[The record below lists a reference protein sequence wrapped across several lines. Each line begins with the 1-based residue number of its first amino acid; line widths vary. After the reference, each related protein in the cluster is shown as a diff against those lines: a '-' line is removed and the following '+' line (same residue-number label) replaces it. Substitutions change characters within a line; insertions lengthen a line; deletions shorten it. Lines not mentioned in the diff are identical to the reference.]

1 MYFFVDIGCTI
12 SEVFL
17 IQLLLSH
24 FFQAKSHSWW
34 FRIIVCTVYGI
45 IAISLSLWIEAAVLR
60 LLFYFVGI
68 TILGL
73 ILFQSKLLSSL
84 FCSFVFCV
92 VAALTDTITMGV
104 FSRFYVDGQLL
115 MEYGSAR
122 SVFTITSH
130 IVLFASVVLICLI
143 SKKSSR
149 IINIK
154 ILLPLLPCW
163 ISSILLCIMTGKQIL
178 NSAANIDAATLGIL
192 LGLLYTNFVVFFFS
206 IKLEEHEKTKHE
218 AELTA
223 HHYAMQAEY
232 YEQFRSQ
239 QEEVRA
245 LWHDISKYLRAM
257 EAQNESAKLSET
269 FAQVQDMVDSITPVV
284 DVNNRVINVILNEY
298 IQAAKDAQTTIEMNI
313 DVPSEL
319 PITAGDLYV
328 LIGNTLDN
336 ALNACIELPVDA
348 RKIRLTLKMHNEV
361 LYYRVCNPY
370 SKNQIRKP
378 QSRFHG
384 YGLKNVKRCVGK
396 YHGSIEICNEANIFE
411 VTAHLNCI

>member
-1 MYFFVDIGCTI
+1 MYFFVDIGCMI

-17 IQLLLSH
+17 IHLYLSH
-24 FFQAKSHSWW
+24 FFQARSHSLWA
-34 FRIIVCTVYGI
+34 RILVGAIYGI
-45 IAISLSLWIEAAVLR
+45 ITVSLSMWIEAAILR
-60 LLFYFVGI
+60 LLFHFVGI
-68 TILGL
+68 AILGL
-73 ILFQSKLLSSL
+73 ILFESKFLSSL

-92 VAALTDTITMGV
+92 IVALTDTMTMGI
-104 FSRFYVDGQLL
+104 FSLFYLDSRLL
-115 MEYGSAR
+115 MEFGPAR

-130 IVLFASVVLICLI
+130 TVLFASIVLICMI
-143 SKKSSR
+143 SKKGKR
-149 IINIK
+149 VAHIK
-154 ILLPLLPCW
+154 ILLPLIPCW
-163 ISSILLCIMTGKQIL
+163 INSILLCMIMGKQIL
-178 NSAANIDAATLGIL
+178 DTTENIDVTALGIL

-206 IKLEEHEKTKHE
+206 IKLEEHRQAKHE

-239 QEEVRA
+239 QEEVRS

-257 EAQNESAKLSET
+257 EAQNGSAKLSET
-269 FAQVQDMVDSITPVV
+269 LAQVQDMVDSITPVV

-298 IQAAKDAQTTIEMNI
+298 IQAAKDARTSIEMNV

-336 ALNACIELPVDA
+336 ALNACVELPVDE
-348 RKIRLTLKMHNEV
+348 RKISVTLKMHNEI
-361 LYYRVCNPY
+361 LFYRVCNPY
-370 SKNQIRKP
+370 SINHVRRP

-384 YGLKNVKRCVGK
+384 YGLKNVKRCIGK
-396 YHGSIEICNEANIFE
+396 YHGSLEICSEGNIFE
-411 VTAHLNCI
+411 LTAHLNCS

>member
-1 MYFFVDIGCTI
+1 MYFFVDIGCII

-17 IQLLLSH
+17 IQLYLSH
-24 FFQAKSHSWW
+24 FFKTKSYSWW
-34 FRIIVCTVYGI
+34 CRALGSVIYGVITV
-45 IAISLSLWIEAAVLR
+45 SLSLWVEAAVLR
-60 LLFYFVGI
+60 LVFHFVGI

-73 ILFQSKLLSSL
+73 VLFESKFLSSL

-92 VAALTDTITMGV
+92 VVALTDTMTMGI
-104 FSRFYVDGQLL
+104 FSLFYLDSQLL
-115 MEYGSAR
+115 MEFGSAR

-130 IVLFASVVLICLI
+130 VVLFASIVLICLI

-149 IINIK
+149 ITNIK

-163 ISSILLCIMTGKQIL
+163 ISSISLCIMMGKQIL
-178 NSAANIDAATLGIL
+178 NTTTNIDVAALSIL

-206 IKLEEHEKTKHE
+206 IKLEEHGQIKHE

-223 HHYAMQAEY
+223 HHYAM
-232 YEQFRSQ
+232 

-336 ALNACIELPVDA
+336 ALNACIELPVDE
-348 RKIRLTLKMHNEV
+348 RKIRLTLKMHNEI

-370 SKNQIRKP
+370 IKNQIRQP
-378 QSRFHG
+378 QSSFHG